1 MRGGLV
7 SRRVRILALSALEAA
22 LDTART
28 MVRHA
33 IVREMLADTRESIVS
48 AERELAEMRAARV
61 PQNGWN

>member
-1 MRGGLV
+1 MT
-7 SRRVRILALSALEAA
+7 RRVRILALSALEAA